1 MDLPAIEGGRPVRE
15 KPMEVW
21 PRFTRREEELV
32 LEVLR
37 SGRLVST
44 LGPKTREFERRFA
57 SFLGVKHAV
66 AVFNGTVALHAAL
79 AALGVGPGD
88 EVITTPFTFVSTA
101 STILHQNAVPI
112 FADIELDT
120 LNIDPADVERKITD
134 RTKAIVVVHLA
145 GHPAEMD
152 PILKVA
158 REHGVAVVE
167 DCAQA
172 IGSEYRGVKVGGLGD
187 LGTFS
192 FYQTKNMTTGEG
204 GMVVT
209 NRDDLAERLRLII
222 NHGQTA
228 KYEYSFL
235 GYNYRM
241 TELQAALGLGQLERI
256 GELNRRREEIAK
268 IYTDELSELDGE
280 LLRLPKA
287 RPHVR
292 HTWHIYQVLLN
303 TDKLRIDRD
312 RFVEALRAENVL
324 ALVAYPKPLH
334 LTSLFRNKAAFKHG
348 CPWSCAFYGRFV
360 TYVPGSFPKAE
371 YAAQRVVTL
380 PTLSGM
386 SDEDVLDV
394 ARAVKKV
401 ATYYAR

>member
-1 MDLPAIEGGRPVRE
+1 MDLPAIEGGKPVRE
-15 KPMEVW
+15 EPMQVW
-21 PRFTRREEELV
+21 PKFTKREEELV

-44 LGPKTREFERRFA
+44 LGSMTRRFEEKF
-57 SFLGVKHAV
+57 SEFLGVKHAV
-66 AVFNGTVALHAAL
+66 AVFNGTVALHTAL
-79 AALGVGPGD
+79 GALGVGPGD

-101 STILHQNAVPI
+101 STILHQNAVPV

-120 LNIDPADVERKITD
+120 LNIDPADIEGKITD

-152 PILKVA
+152 PIVKIAKENGLA
-158 REHGVAVVE
+158 LIE

-172 IGSEYRGVKVGGLGD
+172 IGSEYRGVKVGGFGD
-187 LGTFS
+187 FGTFS

-209 NRDDLAERLRLII
+209 NDDELAEKARLLI
-222 NHGQTA
+222 NHGQSS

-256 GELNRRREEIAK
+256 EELNRRREEIAN
-268 IYTDELSELDGE
+268 IYSDELAELDGD
-280 LLRLPKA
+280 LLVLPRP
-287 RPHVR
+287 RPHVK
-292 HTWHIYQVLLN
+292 HTWHIYQVLLRLERLN
-303 TDKLRIDRD
+303 VNRD
-312 RFVEALRAENVL
+312 RFVSALRAENVL

-334 LTSLFRNKAAFKHG
+334 LTTLFQDLKAYNHG
-348 CPWSCAFYGRFV
+348 CPWKCPYYKGEVNYR
-360 TYVPGSFPKAE
+360 PGSLPNAE
-371 YAAQRVVTL
+371 YVAERVVTL

-386 SDEDVLDV
+386 SDDDALDV
-394 ARAVKKV
+394 AKAVKKV
-401 ATYYAR
+401 AKYYAK